1 MLLPATRNLNPSR
14 FEIASGGHDGRMTSP
29 LHRLP
34 SAVTDR
40 LGPRLDRVAELVGP
54 LAERLGPGPVKDL
67 LSGTWLGHPLHPVL
81 TDVTIGAWTSAGML
95 DVVGGERSSDAAR
108 RLIGLGVLSAGPTA
122 LAGWSDWADTEGEE
136 RRAGVA
142 HALGNTA
149 AIAAFGLS
157 WVARRAGRRGL
168 GIALSTVGTGI
179 ASATAYIGGHLV
191 YSRGVGVDV
200 TAFDRLPVRPTAV
213 MAADE
218 LEEGTPTVVEVK
230 GVPVFLLR
238 RGEHV
243 FAMHNRCTHRGGP
256 LHKGKLEGDTIECPW
271 HGSCFRVTDGELERG
286 PATAPQPVYAARIV
300 DGKVEVSRA

>member
-1 MLLPATRNLNPSR
+1 
-14 FEIASGGHDGRMTSP
+14 MTSP

-34 SAVTDR
+34 TSIVGR
-40 LGPRLDRVAELVGP
+40 FGPQLDTVADRVGP
-54 LAERLGPGPVKDL
+54 IAERLGTGPFKDL

-95 DVVGGERSSDAAR
+95 DVVGGERSAHAAR

-122 LAGWSDWADTEGEE
+122 LAGWSDWADTEGDD

-149 AIAAFGLS
+149 AIVAFGLS
-157 WVARRAGRRGL
+157 WAARRRGRRGL
-168 GIALSTVGTGI
+168 GVALSTVGTGI

-200 TAFDRLPVRPTAV
+200 TAFDRLPARPNAV
-213 MAADE
+213 MSADD
-218 LEEGTPTVVEVK
+218 LKVDTPTVVDVG

-238 RGEHV
+238 RGDQV
-243 FAMHNRCTHRGGP
+243 FALHNRCTHRGGP
-256 LHKGKLEGDTIECPW
+256 LHKGKLDGDTIECPW
-271 HGSCFRVTDGELERG
+271 HGSCFRVTDGELTRG
-286 PATAPQPVYAARIV
+286 PATAPQPVYSARIV
-300 DGKVEVSRA
+300 DGKVEVSRVRKELSS

>member
-1 MLLPATRNLNPSR
+1 
-14 FEIASGGHDGRMTSP
+14 MTSP

-34 SAVTDR
+34 AAVVDR
-40 LGPRLDRVAELVGP
+40 FGPRLDAVAERIGPIAEKLGTGP
-54 LAERLGPGPVKDL
+54 LKDL

-95 DVVGGERSSDAAR
+95 DVLGGERSTDAAR

-122 LAGWSDWADTEGEE
+122 LAGWSDWADTEGDE

-149 AIAAFGLS
+149 AIAAFSLS
-157 WVARRAGRRGL
+157 WAARRGGRRGL
-168 GIALSTVGTGI
+168 GVALSMAGAGI

-200 TAFDRLPVRPTAV
+200 TAFDRLPARSSVV

-218 LEEGTPTVVEVK
+218 LKENAPTLVEVK
-230 GVPVFLLR
+230 GGPSSCCVVATTFS
-238 RGEHV
+238 
-243 FAMHNRCTHRGGP
+243 RCTTGAPIEAGRCTRASSTATRSSARGTG
-256 LHKGKLEGDTIECPW
+256 
-271 HGSCFRVTDGELERG
+271 
-286 PATAPQPVYAARIV
+286 A
-300 DGKVEVSRA
+300 VSG